1 MRIHRFHGGLKLQGR
16 YGAVPSQIKDCAL
29 PPRLYLPLISRDG
42 MVDPLVSV
50 GDRVLRGQCI
60 GEPREGI
67 GARMH
72 ASTSGTVVAIE
83 TRDVASAHV
92 ARATC
97 VAIEPDGEDR
107 GSPLPRIDD
116 WQHASR
122 GMLLERLHQAGVI
135 GMGGAA
141 FPADI
146 KLASPVETLIV
157 NGAECEPGIGCDR
170 ALMIERAHDVVHG
183 AALLARIADARQ
195 TVVALED
202 AMQDACAAIEG
213 VLREHPFEGAVLAQ
227 VPTRY
232 PQGGERQLIETL
244 TGREVPAHG
253 LPRDIGVLC
262 HNVGTTVAAWCAV
275 VRGDAPT
282 SRIVSVNGAGI
293 ARPGNYEVRFGTPV
307 AWLVEQAGGYT
318 AGAARLVAGGA
329 MMGLGLPHDDIP
341 VDAGC
346 NAIQV
351 LDEATVRPPAP
362 ELPCIRCGECVRV
375 CPAQLLPQQL
385 FAYLTREDWPRVQ
398 RHRLDAC
405 IECGCCATACPS
417 QIPLVA
423 WYRWGKSQLEER
435 AQLRQQADTSRTRF
449 EARNARLQREREE
462 RTARRSSGIPGAP
475 AQTIGKDEVLAAIA
489 RGRARRDARD
499 SGHSPGENGSA
510 P

>member
-16 YGAVPSQIKDCAL
+16 YGAVPSPIKGCAL
-29 PPRLYLPLISRDG
+29 PLRLRLPLVAREG

-60 GEPREGI
+60 GEPRGV
-67 GARMH
+67 GARAH
-72 ASTSGTVVAIE
+72 ASTSGKVVAVE
-83 TRDVASAHV
+83 THDVASAHV

-97 VAIEPDGEDR
+97 VVIEPDGEDR
-107 GSPLPRIDD
+107 WSPLPRIED
-116 WQHASR
+116 WWHASR
-122 GMLLERLHQAGVI
+122 EALLERLHEAGVV
-135 GMGGAA
+135 GLGGAM

-146 KLASPVETLIV
+146 KLAAPVETLVI

-170 ALMIERAHDVVHG
+170 ALMIERAHEVVHG
-183 AALLARIADARQ
+183 AAVLARIVDARQ
-195 TVVALED
+195 TIIALED
-202 AMQDACAAIEG
+202 ATRDAYAAMESA
-213 VLREHPFEGAVLAQ
+213 LRESSLESAVLAQ
-227 VPTRY
+227 VPTHY

-244 TGREVPAHG
+244 SGREVPARG

-262 HNVGTTVAAWCAV
+262 HNVGTAAAAWRAV
-275 VRGDAPT
+275 VQGEAIT
-282 SRIVSVNGAGI
+282 SRIVSINGSGI
-293 ARPGNYEVRFGTPV
+293 ARPGNYEVRFGTPI

-318 AGAARLVAGGA
+318 TGAARLVAGGA
-329 MMGLGLPHDDIP
+329 MMGLSLAHDHIP

-385 FAYLTREDWPRVQ
+385 FAYLARGDWPRVQ
-398 RHRLDAC
+398 QHKLDAC

-423 WYRWGKSQLEER
+423 WYRWGKSE
-435 AQLRQQADTSRTRF
+435 LRGQAWSRELADASRTRF
-449 EARNARLQREREE
+449 EARDARLRREHEE
-462 RTARRSSGIPGAP
+462 RAARRPPETAAVP
-475 AQTIGKDEVLAAIA
+475 TIRKDEVLAAIE
-489 RGRARRDARD
+489 RGRARREARD
-499 SGHSPGENGSA
+499 PGHPSGGNGSA